1 MEDQDTLR
9 KAMGL
14 SDLDSNDIII
24 KQKQKDCDERKKL
37 QDLVLKTNIGEKP
50 EGPDL
55 WAVDRVAATENQ
67 QKCNVQVT
75 VVQVSA
81 VIPRGNGD
89 GTDITDIPKEF
100 FIPMKLSGEWSIE
113 QLFYSNSKPDK
124 KHSGLNIAAPTNIYG
139 YQDYWTHVPNKIRN
153 AIPTFK
159 QKFLTQYAGGYTP
172 GLLKLEHISV
182 VFYSFKC
189 NMKLCDQD
197 DITDHLEE
205 VHGVKG
211 GVTKLQPCR
220 EITVNANLPFEI
232 QKLGEIEHY
241 GEDKKMETIRSILVN
256 CQSRDV
262 ISKTFDESEAYL
274 REERSKDFMISLG
287 NACGEIFFSRV
298 QEFIREKTNKDVT
311 ESFSCKW
318 LVIKE
323 AILNAVGREHSIA
336 KVDSFIDRDGTD
348 FHGAPLDICFSRIS
362 HYVDSV
368 CNTNTGTFKDSKDRV
383 LSEYTFATKWKY
395 TLIIRL
401 VRSLPSTF
409 ASIKEHLRQ
418 EAADI
423 FLSIKLLKDIGD
435 FIKELKTF
443 FTANG
448 QLQKFTTE
456 VVPAP
461 SKKPLSANTSG
472 VDDKAKVEDPEK
484 QKKFSEIFMKTKIDI
499 GTEKKF
505 KKDLIGEMSK
515 ICNDSNASSQIGKL
529 QEFQDFCTK
538 NNKQVCFCCMSV
550 NCYLKR
556 KASIEAKMKKK
567 IYNKN
572 CSKKQLTLG
581 EVKAMSQRKDNPKPN
596 EGTSTGAT
604 ATIYGPGE
612 ESPDALVD
620 LCDSEEE
627 DATLNYNM
635 AEVSEIVTETYGIT
649 QEILQTRFH
658 YWSSKDP
665 KEMKSD
671 KSCIICHKRNMNWP
685 RYASHLEDHSLD
697 MMIDSPVF
705 MSLQDVID
713 VKKDWEEEE
722 KPSRNPRYYDSVND
736 EELSEF
742 ESAPNESSDEDEPVK
757 LIKIERTESK
767 SSSSSDS
774 SSDSENRHSDSSV
787 KSKMGKSRQQ
797 INKRIKDVSKQCDTM
812 NENIGNFEGRLVGIE
827 CNVNNISEDVES
839 LKKMHKSGISAMK
852 NIVETEAKTAEEN
865 MSDLRIKLEKSQEM
879 SRDLDI
885 KLCKSQ
891 IMQKESSDEL
901 KKLQK
906 ESSDELKKLQKESS
920 DELKK
925 LQKESSNEIS
935 TLKKDISDLMNFLKN
950 EIKPPCDKTKSVE
963 NDNNSLVSTSDLYI
977 APTVMTSQASS
988 IITMDPTSKKRTLK
1002 EGQSEKLTQSNPTLQ
1017 TSNTLNINN
1026 FSFSAA
1032 QVSTMDQSQLSG
1044 KPLMS
1049 SIKIEENQVSKSEDI
1064 HVIDVE
1070 KDKNVSVEES
1080 KEVQEISMVD
1090 IKEDKGVPVEES
1102 KETQEISMDG
1112 VKEDKV
1118 VSVEESKEVQKISM
1132 VGAIK
1137 DISTNESKE
1146 SKDESIS
1153 KVFINRSFEAFTNV
1167 SNNTFNMFMAILKFQ
1182 PGILYMV
1189 MLLLIMLVGGCRAS
1203 PIQDQDNSLSPNAFT
1218 RIQVDNEM
1226 ILFDVTSFNTKD
1238 FLYDLGEVNKGI
1250 QTGINSSCAA
1260 ISAMNKQCALHPE
1273 NCQAA
1278 NLAILNLE
1286 SSIGKYIQTNYALRR
1301 VCDAG
1306 EIHSSKE
1313 IIRRCQAGETW
1324 ESQARGKRFIHPR
1337 AVPSSTITPE
1347 EDFLSSED
1355 RLDPDDLVE
1364 RFRRFV
1370 ISTAIL
1376 IATAFGVASLVTAA
1390 GTAAIVSHEQAQ
1402 KVLKKVQNNRDEDI
1416 KNSIINDKFV
1426 LGLVQ
1431 DSGADLDGLRETTTL
1446 STHAQTELNQAISL
1460 ENKFSHLVS
1469 RSGTIEFSDP
1479 SQETFMQAIIEMNSR
1494 DNEGLTRGE
1503 IGQKT
1508 RVSADITTVTTFVI
1522 PTVPSATKC
1531 ERRMIL
1537 KTLFVPIINHK
1548 SRRVVVMEGGKMFNK
1563 FGDRSRYILMSPS
1576 SFLSKQTKLFE
1587 SRARIIGRSCS
1598 IHVSVNAT
1606 VSPAPNPLFEDYHFK
1621 LKGNL
1626 TVTETC
1632 PSNTSNPSKQW
1643 TISSD
1648 TKLRLPL
1655 GCSLKSTLIN
1665 CNSIP
1670 IQSGDSQVVHFS
1682 NHRMQIIEQH
1692 WNEEKLNFNET
1703 VFARSRVDVSDQDD
1717 SPSLLESLDTF
1728 KIPIIGSGGAVA
1740 IMIILVIVIIAAV
1753 KCQKESTPAST
1764 PVIVQTTATTS
1775 PVVSA
1780 TATASPVVNTAAPSA
1795 CPPPSYESSQA
1806 TLDPEKIKRISA
1818 LDRSAKQIDI
1828 LHRYSMRKP
1837 PPPAS
1842 D

>member
-1 MEDQDTLR
+1 
-9 KAMGL
+9 
-14 SDLDSNDIII
+14 
-24 KQKQKDCDERKKL
+24 
-37 QDLVLKTNIGEKP
+37 
-50 EGPDL
+50 
-55 WAVDRVAATENQ
+55 
-67 QKCNVQVT
+67 
-75 VVQVSA
+75 
-81 VIPRGNGD
+81 
-89 GTDITDIPKEF
+89 
-100 FIPMKLSGEWSIE
+100 MKL
-113 QLFYSNSKPDK
+113 F
-124 KHSGLNIAAPTNIYG
+124 
-139 YQDYWTHVPNKIRN
+139 
-153 AIPTFK
+153 
-159 QKFLTQYAGGYTP
+159 
-172 GLLKLEHISV
+172 
-182 VFYSFKC
+182 
-189 NMKLCDQD
+189 DQD
-197 DITDHLEE
+197 DITDHFEE
-205 VHGVKG
+205 VHGVMG
-211 GVTKLQPCR
+211 GATKLHPCR
-220 EITVNANLPFEI
+220 EITVNASLPFEL
-232 QKLGEIEHY
+232 QKLGEIENY
-241 GEDKKMETIRSILVN
+241 GEDKKMETVRSILVY

-274 REERSKDFMISLG
+274 REERSKDFMLSLG

-298 QEFIREKTNKDVT
+298 QEFIREKTSKDVT

-318 LVIKE
+318 LIIKE

-348 FHGAPLDICFSRIS
+348 FHGAPLDILFNRIS

-368 CNTNTGTFKDSKDRV
+368 CDTNTGTFKDTKSRI

-401 VRSLPSTF
+401 VRSLPNTF

-423 FLSIKLLKDIGD
+423 FYSIKLLKDIGD

-456 VVPAP
+456 IVPAP

-472 VDDKAKVEDPEK
+472 VDDKNKVEDPEK
-484 QKKFSEIFMKTKIDI
+484 QKKFSDIFNKAKIDF

-505 KKDLIGEMSK
+505 KKDLIGELSK
-515 ICNDSNASSQIGKL
+515 ICNDSNSSSQIGTL
-529 QEFQDFCTK
+529 QEFKDFCSK
-538 NNKQVCFCCMSV
+538 NKKQVCYCCISV
-550 NCYLKR
+550 NCFLKR

-567 IYNKN
+567 IFNKN

-581 EVKAMSQRKDNPKPN
+581 EVKAMSQKKDNPKPE

-604 ATIYGPGE
+604 ATVYGPSKDSLQDMVNLCC
-612 ESPDALVD
+612 ESDDEA
-620 LCDSEEE
+620 

-635 AEVSEIVTETYGIT
+635 AEVTEVQTENYGIT
-649 QEILQTRFH
+649 QKILQTRFQ

-665 KEMKSD
+665 KQMKSD

-697 MMIDSPVF
+697 MMKDFPSF
-705 MSLQDVID
+705 LSANDVID
-713 VKKDWEEEE
+713 ARIDWEEEE
-722 KPSRNPRYYDSVND
+722 KPSPNPRYYDSVNE

-742 ESAPNESSDEDEPVK
+742 DSTPDESSDEDEPIK

-774 SSDSENRHSDSSV
+774 SSESENRQSDSSV

-797 INKRIKDVSKQCDTM
+797 IEKRIKDVSKQCETM
-812 NENIGNFEGRLVGIE
+812 NENIGNFEGRLLGIE
-827 CNVNNISEDVES
+827 CNVNNMSEDLDS
-839 LKKMHKSGISAMK
+839 MKKMHKSGISAMK
-852 NIVETEAKTAEEN
+852 NIVETESKIVGEN
-865 MSDLRIKLEKSQEM
+865 VSDLRIKLVKSQEM

-920 DELKK
+920 
-925 LQKESSNEIS
+925 NEIS
-935 TLKKDISDLMNFLKN
+935 TLKKDISELMNFLKN
-950 EIKPPCDKTKSVE
+950 EKKGSFKNTKSVE
-963 NDNNSLVSTSDLYI
+963 CDNNGIVSASDLCV
-977 APTVMTSQASS
+977 PPKVMTSQSSS
-988 IITMDPTSKKRTLK
+988 IITLDPTSEKRTLK
-1002 EGQSEKLTQSNPTLQ
+1002 EDQSEELTQSNSILQ
-1017 TSNTLNINN
+1017 TSNIHNCNN

-1032 QVSTMDQSQLSG
+1032 QESTMDQSQFSG
-1044 KPLMS
+1044 KQLITN
-1049 SIKIEENQVSKSEDI
+1049 IKLEDKQLHESKDI
-1064 HVIDVE
+1064 PVVKTE
-1070 KDKNVSVEES
+1070 KDDNISV
-1080 KEVQEISMVD
+1080 D
-1090 IKEDKGVPVEES
+1090 
-1102 KETQEISMDG
+1102 ETE
-1112 VKEDKV
+1112 
-1118 VSVEESKEVQKISM
+1118 EVQKISM
-1132 VGAIK
+1132 IDANK
-1137 DISTNESKE
+1137 DVSLGKPMENENLPVDGSEKTKE
-1146 SKDESIS
+1146 ESIS
-1153 KVFINRSFEAFTNV
+1153 KFFIKRSFDTFTEV
-1167 SNNTFNMFMAILKFQ
+1167 SNNTFNMLMAILKFQ
-1182 PGILYMV
+1182 PNIFYMIIFLLMV
-1189 MLLLIMLVGGCRAS
+1189 MTGGCRAAT
-1203 PIQDQDNSLSPNAFT
+1203 IQDQDNSLSSNAFT

-1226 ILFDVTSFNTKD
+1226 ILFDVTSFNTRD
-1238 FLYDLGEVNKGI
+1238 FLFDLGEVNRGI

-1260 ISAMNKQCALHPE
+1260 TSAMNKQCAIHPE

-1286 SSIGKYIQTNYALRR
+1286 SSIEKYMQTDYALRR

-1306 EIHSSKE
+1306 ESHSSKE
-1313 IIRRCQAGETW
+1313 IIRRCQAGESW
-1324 ESQARGKRFIHPR
+1324 ETQSRGKRFIHPR
-1337 AVPSSTITPE
+1337 AVPSSTATPE
-1347 EDFLSSED
+1347 EDFTSSEE
-1355 RLDPDDLVE
+1355 RLDPDDMVE

-1376 IATAFGVASLVTAA
+1376 IATAFGVATLVTAA
-1390 GTAAIVSHEQAQ
+1390 GTAAIVSENQAQ
-1402 KVLKKVQNNRDEDI
+1402 KVLRKVQNNRAVDI
-1416 KNSIINDKFV
+1416 KNSIVNDKFV
-1426 LGLVQ
+1426 LGLIQ

-1460 ENKFSHLVS
+1460 EDKFSHLVS
-1469 RSGTIEFSDP
+1469 RSGTVEFSDP

-1522 PTVPSATKC
+1522 PKRPSATKC
-1531 ERRMIL
+1531 EERMIL

-1576 SFLSKQTKLFE
+1576 SFLSKKTKLFE

-1598 IHVSVNAT
+1598 IHISVNAT
-1606 VSPAPNPLFEDYHFK
+1606 VSPAPNPLFEDYHFR
-1621 LKGNL
+1621 LNGNL

-1632 PSNTSNPSKQW
+1632 PSNTSDPSKQW

-1655 GCSLKSTLIN
+1655 GCSLQSTLIN

-1670 IQSGDSQVVHFS
+1670 IQSGDTQVVHFA

-1703 VFARSRVDVSDQDD
+1703 VFARSRVDMADQESDD

-1728 KIPIIGSGGAVA
+1728 KIPIIGSGGAAA
-1740 IMIILVIVIIAAV
+1740 ILIILVIIIIAAV

-1764 PVIVQTTATTS
+1764 PVIVQTTATAS
-1775 PVVSA
+1775 PAISA
-1780 TATASPVVNTAAPSA
+1780 TATASPVVTTAAPSA
-1795 CPPPSYESSQA
+1795 CPPPSYEVSQA
-1806 TLDPEKIKRISA
+1806 TLDPEKIKRIDA
-1818 LDRSAKQIDI
+1818 LDRTNKQIDI

-1837 PPPAS
+1837 PLPLSA
-1842 D
+1842 